1 MLVIILTICKGE
13 NIMNIKQSEIDNAIY
28 EKYIL
33 PTKSKI
39 RRFIGI
45 EIEMPIVNLNK
56 QPVEEKVV
64 FEMTKSFW

>member
-1 MLVIILTICKGE
+1 
-13 NIMNIKQSEIDNAIY
+13 MNIKQSEIDSAIY

-33 PTKSKI
+33 PTKSKS

-64 FEMTKSFW
+64 FEMTKSFCEHFGFKVIGRDD